1 MSGQGMTQSVVLTR
15 SLGDSNAWIEKRALK
30 DIQLC
35 VDLILTFKSGFP
47 TSLSF
52 RFAALEIIQRGPRLA
67 VPAKGS
73 PFPASCLLWYR
84 HATSSLHLHI

>member
-1 MSGQGMTQSVVLTR
+1 MSDQDMTQSVVLTR
-15 SLGDSNAWIEKRALK
+15 SLGESNAWIEKHTLK

-52 RFAALEIIQRGPRLA
+52 RFAALE
-67 VPAKGS
+67 V
-73 PFPASCLLWYR
+73 
-84 HATSSLHLHI
+84 T